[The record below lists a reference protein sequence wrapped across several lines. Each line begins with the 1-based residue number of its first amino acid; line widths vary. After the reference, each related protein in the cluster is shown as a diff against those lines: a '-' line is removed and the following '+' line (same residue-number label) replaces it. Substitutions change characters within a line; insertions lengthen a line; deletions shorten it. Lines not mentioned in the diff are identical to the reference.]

1 MQVEVKE
8 ELLGTPTSDK
18 YRDAAK
24 RDAFVPD
31 NYVVEFEYQEV
42 RRNHCIA
49 DGPWISSDC

>member
-1 MQVEVKE
+1 MKVEVKE

-42 RRNHCIA
+42 KRNHCIA
-49 DGPWISSDC
+49 DGA